1 MRALV
6 VEGEP
11 SERLILELAL
21 GERGHIVTSV
31 SEAEAALVLHTAAPF
46 PLVVVAADLPGI
58 GGLELC
64 RRMRQAP
71 GGDEITIV
79 VIADRT
85 RSDDL
90 LTALDAGASDYLVK
104 PVDVPHLRTRL
115 VITERLADDIA
126 RRKQMQARL
135 LLTDRLASVG
145 TLAAGVAHEINSP
158 LAYVIA
164 NLELLAHELPD
175 ALGPYAGE
183 RLTQLTDMVKSARDG
198 AERVRLTV
206 RDLKTFSASR
216 SEEVGPVDVRRAFEL
231 AIQMSWNEIRHR
243 ARLVKD
249 YGELPPVRA
258 NESRLGQV
266 FLNLLVNAAQAIPEG
281 AADRNEIRIM
291 TRPGPP
297 GRVTIE
303 VRDSGAGIAP
313 ELLTRI
319 FDPFFTT
326 KPAGVGTGLGLS
338 ICHSIV
344 TALEGEISVDSAAGR
359 GTTFRVVLPVADLT
373 VAAPPRVTSAQ
384 SQPIGRRGRVL
395 VIDDE
400 PLIGAAVKRALSA
413 EHDVLALSSSHE
425 ALQRFRDGER
435 YDVIICDLMM
445 PALTGMDIHDELV
458 RLAPAQADRMV
469 FITGGAFTSRAQTFL
484 AEVQNP
490 RIEKPFDLHALR
502 ALVHQAILAGAH
514 QDRPRPSPEDDDV
527 GTGVRPI

>member
-6 VEGEP
+6 VDGEP
-11 SERLILELAL
+11 SDRLILELAL
-21 GERGHIVTSV
+21 GERGHVVTSV
-31 SEAEAALVLHTAAPF
+31 GEPDVALDLHRADPF
-46 PLVVVAADLPGI
+46 PLVVLDADLPGI

-64 RRMRQAP
+64 RRLRRAP
-71 GGDEITIV
+71 GGDDITIV

-90 LTALDAGASDYLVK
+90 LVALDAGASDYLLK

-164 NLELLAHELPD
+164 NLELLADDLPK
-175 ALGPYAGE
+175 AMGPHAGE

-231 AIQMSWNEIRHR
+231 AIQMAWNEIRHR

-258 NESRLGQV
+258 NEARLGQV

-281 AADRNEIRIM
+281 AADRNEIRIV
-291 TRPGPP
+291 TRPGPA

-303 VRDSGAGIAP
+303 VRDSGGGIPP
-313 ELLTRI
+313 ELLGRI

-326 KPAGVGTGLGLS
+326 KPPGVGTGLGLS

-344 TALEGEISVDSAAGR
+344 TALEGEIAVDSTDGR
-359 GTTFRVVLPVADLT
+359 GTTFRVLLPIADLT
-373 VAAPPRVTSAQ
+373 LAPAARPTTPQT
-384 SQPIGRRGRVL
+384 QPSGRRGRVL

-400 PLIGAAVKRALSA
+400 PLIGAAVKRALSS
-413 EHDVLALSSSHE
+413 EHDVLALSNSHE
-425 ALQRFRDGER
+425 ALTRLRQGER
-435 YDVIICDLMM
+435 YDVILCDLMM
-445 PALTGMDIHDELV
+445 PALTGMDIHEELV
-458 RLAPAQADRMV
+458 RLAPLQADRMV
-469 FITGGAFTSRAQTFL
+469 FITGGAFTARAQTFL
-484 AEVQNP
+484 ADVQNP

-514 QDRPRPSPEDDDV
+514 QDRPRTPADPPRDA
-527 GTGVRPI
+527 RPI